1 MDCAMN
7 DNKRRKFSI
16 NIFYFILYIYLQTRT
31 RERASERLVKDLKL
45 VEEFS
50 ETIVEILSE
59 KFAS

>member
-1 MDCAMN
+1 MIIN
-7 DNKRRKFSI
+7 GENFPLTFSI
-16 NIFYFILYIYLQTRT
+16 FFFIYIFTDKNE
-31 RERASERLVKDLKL
+31 RERASERLVKDLKW

>member
-16 NIFYFILYIYLQTRT
+16 NIFYFFFYIYIYRQE
-31 RERASERLVKDLKL
+31 RERESERLVKDLKW